1 MEYDRSSLGRLV
13 DHLDAVL
20 QEIHGKLVRGHVEVS
35 RIKAWATRTEG
46 SSWGGMSSQIFL
58 FFSVGIE
65 GQVEVVAVLQ
75 HDPSG
80 WPLGHDELVAR
91 RRAVVDVHP
100 HRAQLRLVQVGG
112 IGERPS
118 RSCRARVYSP
128 RRRHTVALQRRP
140 RTRPRSGRI
149 IRRSRGSCG
158 GAQPLAFGRLAL
170 WSS

>member
-1 MEYDRSSLGRLV
+1 M
-13 DHLDAVL
+13 
-20 QEIHGKLVRGHVEVS
+20 S
-35 RIKAWATRTEG
+35 RIKAWARTEVELG
-46 SSWGGMSSQIFL
+46 RDVSSQIFL

-118 RSCRARVYSP
+118 RSCWARVVLVAVPQSRCKEDREHVLDRVGSYEEAEEVVVARSP
-128 RRRHTVALQRRP
+128 SSLWAARVGHHDAVLHRR
-140 RTRPRSGRI
+140 
-149 IRRSRGSCG
+149 
-158 GAQPLAFGRLAL
+158 
-170 WSS
+170 